1 MASTYI
7 PGFTPA
13 LQSQPTA
20 QPVQT
25 ATSADEAVDPY
36 TGLTKAQTD
45 AQIAA
50 LLGGSADIG
59 NPGIVP
65 EWEQYRAPSYS
76 APTMEYLSSLDKY
89 IAQNDPS
96 FGMMYSKAPTVDLS
110 TPEKTRQY
118 SLYGIGDFLP
128 EEQVAAYASK
138 PFEQNVGFT
147 VAPTEVGVGKNV
159 TGALDVG
166 YNTPIILRDD
176 ATGEIVYQGTGFAGA
191 QEAARLSNQMSA
203 TGDKKTQWSLLTGD
217 PGATD
222 ISQFNVV
229 AQDKP
234 DYLGGVLGALVQYG
248 LPIGLSLIPGVGW
261 AGSAALAGAG
271 STAGKLISGYDLDD
285 ALKAGLITAGT
296 AGLLKAPILGG
307 GGSIGGTIGSALESV
322 PGVGDALRGVSNALA
337 GGGSNAGAQAAA
349 DALTNEIVVTAAK
362 SATPALISGAAG
374 SLLGSAALNNVLG
387 NTLINTPI
395 EQAVNQT
402 PQTLEEQ
409 FDDILV
415 KGGRLPTNVG
425 AAVSGAAPAVV
436 GNLPGTPQ
444 GPLSQEPVTQ
454 EQPAETTN
462 ENEIVVTAK
471 PTPIDLGGLPGS
483 VISTLPPSLVTDLPS
498 TPQGPLSQETPA
510 DAAEEGWEVKGET
523 ETPLPVTTP
532 PGGYTSGYDPITNTI
547 TAAAEKPKPISDAL
561 AAAGAAV
568 PPLNSVDIPAN
579 AGDVQPVDKKSDL
592 DKIIDYLR
600 LAGLGVST
608 IGSLFGKGGDGG
620 TPISVGRGSL
630 NPVFSAQL
638 PSANLPGLTGGA
650 TGPRPASALPQT
662 TQDWYRYGY
671 GPEQSFFNY
680 VPQTAAN
687 TSQAYTGYA
696 VGGYAVGGP
705 GDGRDDKIPAML
717 SDGEYVIDAETV
729 AMLGNGSSKAGAE
742 ALDNFRVNVRKHKGR
757 QLAKGQFSVKAKKP
771 EQYLKG
777 RK

>member
-25 ATSADEAVDPY
+25 ATLAGEEVDPY

-50 LLGGSADIG
+50 LLGGSVDIG
-59 NPGIVP
+59 NLGIVP

-76 APTMEYLSSLDKY
+76 APTMEYLSNLDKY

-322 PGVGDALRGVSNALA
+322 PGVGDALRGVSNAFA

-349 DALTNEIVVTAAK
+349 DALANEIVVTGIK

-387 NTLINTPI
+387 NTLVNTPI
-395 EQAVNQT
+395 EQAINQ
-402 PQTLEEQ
+402 PLPSVEEQ

-415 KGGRLPTNVG
+415 KGGRLPADTAV
-425 AAVSGAAPAVV
+425 VSGTTPAVI
-436 GNLPGTPQ
+436 GNLPSAPQ
-444 GPLSQEPVTQ
+444 GPLSQEQVTQ

-483 VISTLPPSLVTDLPS
+483 VISTLPPSLT
-498 TPQGPLSQETPA
+498 TPLDGAPPTT
-510 DAAEEGWEVKGET
+510 T
-523 ETPLPVTTP
+523 ET
-532 PGGYTSGYDPITNTI
+532 
-547 TAAAEKPKPISDAL
+547 K
-561 AAAGAAV
+561 
-568 PPLNSVDIPAN
+568 
-579 AGDVQPVDKKSDL
+579 PVDKKSDL

-600 LAGLGVST
+600 LAGLGVSA
-608 IGSLFGKGGDGG
+608 IGSLFDKGGSSG